1 MSETKSRKT
10 ATLNNPKEPTKYE
23 NIFIHLTLITE
34 LIKKENGETKC
45 ICNNL
50 IIPQQPQ
57 QQPSLPQQPPKPPN
71 PQEPTSPS
79 PPASTTTT
87 PLPKQDPSIFLET
100 EIIPSLQ
107 VPTLPDG
114 RILLNDIALQ
124 LKSLGYPITGSLISI
139 YINKVE
145 DYVFI
150 GAEPLDQNLF
160 LDPKD
165 VDMSC
170 VKIKIVSYIED
181 KLVKKTE
188 KQLFDRKDCL
198 CKKSKDKRT
207 KERRIGFIVEKVN
220 AWRKLYN
227 GFYNENGEHTRYSLD
242 QAAKMIDISKKSL
255 DDYLL
260 QLRLGRKYGF
270 DFNLNKNSKVGV
282 LRTFVKMHRGMKTNN
297 TDTSEQK

>member
-1 MSETKSRKT
+1 M
-10 ATLNNPKEPTKYE
+10 
-23 NIFIHLTLITE
+23 
-34 LIKKENGETKC
+34 
-45 ICNNL
+45 
-50 IIPQQPQ
+50 
-57 QQPSLPQQPPKPPN
+57 
-71 PQEPTSPS
+71 
-79 PPASTTTT
+79 
-87 PLPKQDPSIFLET
+87 
-100 EIIPSLQ
+100 
-107 VPTLPDG
+107 
-114 RILLNDIALQ
+114 LNDIASQ
-124 LKSLGYPITGSLISI
+124 LKNLGYPVTGALISI

-150 GAEPLDQNLF
+150 GAEPLDQNYY

-170 VKIKIVSYIED
+170 IKLKIVSYIED

-188 KQLFDRKDCL
+188 KQLFDRKDTFN
-198 CKKSKDKRT
+198 KKSKDKRT

-270 DFNLNKNSKVGV
+270 DFNLNKNNKVGV
-282 LRTFVKMHRGMKTNN
+282 LRSFVKMHRGLKGNN
-297 TDTSEQK
+297 TVNDA

>member
-1 MSETKSRKT
+1 MSEQKVHTKKGQTYS
-10 ATLNNPKEPTKYE
+10 LKEPKYE
-23 NIFIHLTLITE
+23 HLFIHLTLITE

-45 ICNNL
+45 ICNNI
-50 IIPQQPQ
+50 IIPQTPTQPQ
-57 QQPSLPQQPPKPPN
+57 P
-71 PQEPTSPS
+71 EPTSN
-79 PPASTTTT
+79 STNTNTNESE
-87 PLPKQDPSIFLET
+87 PKENSIFLET
-100 EIIPSLQ
+100 EIIPSLS
-107 VPTLPDG
+107 VPSLSDG
-114 RILLNDIALQ
+114 RILLNDIASQ
-124 LKSLGYPITGSLISI
+124 LKNLGYPVTGALISI

-150 GAEPLDQNLF
+150 GAEPLDQNYY

-170 VKIKIVSYIED
+170 IKLKIVSYIED

-188 KQLFDRKDCL
+188 KQLFDRKDTFN
-198 CKKSKDKRT
+198 KKTKDKRT

-270 DFNLNKNSKVGV
+270 DFNLNKNNKVGV
-282 LRTFVKMHRGMKTNN
+282 LRSFVKMHRGLKGNN
-297 TDTSEQK
+297 TVNDA

>member
-1 MSETKSRKT
+1 MSDVKTTTKKISGYS
-10 ATLNNPKEPTKYE
+10 LKEPKYE
-23 NIFIHLTLITE
+23 NLFIHLTLITE

-50 IIPQQPQ
+50 IT
-57 QQPSLPQQPPKPPN
+57 PSTN
-71 PQEPTSPS
+71 EPTIKQKESDGILDMEEKKDSQTIESP
-79 PPASTTTT
+79 
-87 PLPKQDPSIFLET
+87 IFLET
-100 EIIPSLQ
+100 EIIPSLS
-107 VPTLPDG
+107 VPTLSDG
-114 RILLNDIALQ
+114 RILLNDIAIQ
-124 LKSLGYPITGSLISI
+124 LKALGYPITGALISI

-150 GAEPLDQNLF
+150 GAEPLDQNLY
-160 LDPKD
+160 LEPKD

-170 VKIKIVSYIED
+170 IKLKIVSYIED

-188 KQLFDRKDCL
+188 KQLFDRKDCFN
-198 CKKSKDKRT
+198 KKSKDKRT

-270 DFNLNKNSKVGV
+270 DFNLNKNNKVGV
-282 LRTFVKMHRGMKTNN
+282 LRSFVKMHRGMKGNSIGTN
-297 TDTSEQK
+297 DSK

>member
-1 MSETKSRKT
+1 MSETKSTRKT
-10 ATLNNPKEPTKYE
+10 NLTTKENTKYE
-23 NIFIHLTLITE
+23 NIFVHLTLVTE

-45 ICNNL
+45 ICNNI

-57 QQPSLPQQPPKPPN
+57 SLPSN
-71 PQEPTSPS
+71 TPQEHNPS
-79 PPASTTTT
+79 SQNEASI
-87 PLPKQDPSIFLET
+87 LPKQDPSIFFET

-114 RILLNDIALQ
+114 RILLSDIAIQ

-282 LRTFVKMHRGMKTNN
+282 LRTFVKMHRGMKSNTN
-297 TDTSEQK
+297 TDIPDQPK

>member
-1 MSETKSRKT
+1 MSEQKVQTKKGQTYS
-10 ATLNNPKEPTKYE
+10 LKEPKYE
-23 NIFIHLTLITE
+23 HLFIHLTLITE

-45 ICNNL
+45 ICNNI
-50 IIPQQPQ
+50 IIPQTPTQPQ
-57 QQPSLPQQPPKPPN
+57 P
-71 PQEPTSPS
+71 EPTSN
-79 PPASTTTT
+79 TTNTNT
-87 PLPKQDPSIFLET
+87 NESEPKENSIFLET
-100 EIIPSLQ
+100 EIIPSLS
-107 VPTLPDG
+107 VPSLSDG
-114 RILLNDIALQ
+114 RILLNDIASQ
-124 LKSLGYPITGSLISI
+124 LKNLGYPVTGALISI

-150 GAEPLDQNLF
+150 GAEPLDQNYY

-170 VKIKIVSYIED
+170 IKLKIVSYIED

-188 KQLFDRKDCL
+188 KQLFDRKDTFN
-198 CKKSKDKRT
+198 KKTKDKRT

-270 DFNLNKNSKVGV
+270 DFNLNKNNKVGV
-282 LRTFVKMHRGMKTNN
+282 LRSFVKMHRGLKGNN
-297 TDTSEQK
+297 TLNDA

>member
-1 MSETKSRKT
+1 MSEQKVQTKKGQTYS
-10 ATLNNPKEPTKYE
+10 LKEPKYE
-23 NIFIHLTLITE
+23 HLFIHLTLITE

-45 ICNNL
+45 ICNNI
-50 IIPQQPQ
+50 IIPQTPTQPQ
-57 QQPSLPQQPPKPPN
+57 P
-71 PQEPTSPS
+71 EPTSN
-79 PPASTTTT
+79 TTNTNT
-87 PLPKQDPSIFLET
+87 NESEPKENSIFLET
-100 EIIPSLQ
+100 EIIPSLS
-107 VPTLPDG
+107 VPSLSDG
-114 RILLNDIALQ
+114 RILLNDIASQ
-124 LKSLGYPITGSLISI
+124 LKNLGYPVTGALISI

-150 GAEPLDQNLF
+150 GAEPLDQNYY

-170 VKIKIVSYIED
+170 IKLKIVSYIED

-188 KQLFDRKDCL
+188 KQLFDRKDTFN
-198 CKKSKDKRT
+198 KKTKDKRT

-270 DFNLNKNSKVGV
+270 DFNLNKNNKVGV
-282 LRTFVKMHRGMKTNN
+282 LRSFVKMHRGLKGNN
-297 TDTSEQK
+297 TVNDA

>member
-1 MSETKSRKT
+1 MSEQKVQTKKGQTYS
-10 ATLNNPKEPTKYE
+10 LKEPKFE
-23 NIFIHLTLITE
+23 HLFIHLTRITE

-45 ICNNL
+45 ICNNI
-50 IIPQQPQ
+50 IIPQTLTQPQ
-57 QQPSLPQQPPKPPN
+57 P
-71 PQEPTSPS
+71 EPTSN
-79 PPASTTTT
+79 TTNTNT
-87 PLPKQDPSIFLET
+87 NESEPKENSIFLET
-100 EIIPSLQ
+100 EIIPSLT
-107 VPTLPDG
+107 VPSLSDG
-114 RILLNDIALQ
+114 RILLNDIASQ
-124 LKSLGYPITGSLISI
+124 LKNLGYPVTGALISI

-150 GAEPLDQNLF
+150 GAEPLDQNYY

-170 VKIKIVSYIED
+170 IKLKIVSYIED

-188 KQLFDRKDCL
+188 KQLFDRKDTFN
-198 CKKSKDKRT
+198 KKSKDKRT

-270 DFNLNKNSKVGV
+270 DFNLNKNNKVGV
-282 LRTFVKMHRGMKTNN
+282 LRSFVKMHRGLKGNN
-297 TDTSEQK
+297 TVNDA

>member
-1 MSETKSRKT
+1 MSEQKVQSKKGQSYS
-10 ATLNNPKEPTKYE
+10 LKEPKYE
-23 NIFIHLTLITE
+23 HLFIHLTLITE

-45 ICNNL
+45 ICNNI
-50 IIPQQPQ
+50 IIPQTQTQPQ
-57 QQPSLPQQPPKPPN
+57 PELTSITTNTNANDNEPKEN
-71 PQEPTSPS
+71 Q
-79 PPASTTTT
+79 
-87 PLPKQDPSIFLET
+87 SIFIET
-100 EIIPSLQ
+100 EIIPSLA
-107 VPTLPDG
+107 VPSLYDG
-114 RILLNDIALQ
+114 RILLNDIASQ
-124 LKSLGYPITGSLISI
+124 LKNIGYPVTGALISI

-150 GAEPLDQNLF
+150 GAEPLDQNYY

-170 VKIKIVSYIED
+170 IKLKIVSYIED

-188 KQLFDRKDCL
+188 KQLFDRKDTFN
-198 CKKSKDKRT
+198 KKPKDKRT

-270 DFNLNKNSKVGV
+270 DFNLNKNNKVGV
-282 LRTFVKMHRGMKTNN
+282 LRSFVKMHRGMKGSTAAN
-297 TDTSEQK
+297 DA

>member
-1 MSETKSRKT
+1 MSEQKVQTKKGQTYS
-10 ATLNNPKEPTKYE
+10 LKEPKYE
-23 NIFIHLTLITE
+23 HLFIHLTLITE

-45 ICNNL
+45 ICNNI
-50 IIPQQPQ
+50 IIPQTPTQPQ
-57 QQPSLPQQPPKPPN
+57 P
-71 PQEPTSPS
+71 EPTSN
-79 PPASTTTT
+79 TTNTNT
-87 PLPKQDPSIFLET
+87 NESEPKENSIFLET
-100 EIIPSLQ
+100 EIIPSLS
-107 VPTLPDG
+107 VPSLSDG
-114 RILLNDIALQ
+114 RILLNDIASQ
-124 LKSLGYPITGSLISI
+124 LKNLGYPVTGALISI

-150 GAEPLDQNLF
+150 GAEPLDQNYY

-170 VKIKIVSYIED
+170 IKLKIVSYIED

-188 KQLFDRKDCL
+188 KQLFDRKDTFN
-198 CKKSKDKRT
+198 KKSKDKRT

-270 DFNLNKNSKVGV
+270 DFNLNKNNKVGV
-282 LRTFVKMHRGMKTNN
+282 LRSFVKMHRGLKGNN
-297 TDTSEQK
+297 TLNDA

>member
-1 MSETKSRKT
+1 MSEQKVQTKKGQTYS
-10 ATLNNPKEPTKYE
+10 LKEPKYE
-23 NIFIHLTLITE
+23 HLFIHLTLITE

-45 ICNNL
+45 ICNNI
-50 IIPQQPQ
+50 IIPQTPTQPQ
-57 QQPSLPQQPPKPPN
+57 P
-71 PQEPTSPS
+71 EPTSNTTNTNTN
-79 PPASTTTT
+79 ASE
-87 PLPKQDPSIFLET
+87 PKQNSIFLET
-100 EIIPSLQ
+100 EIIPSLS
-107 VPTLPDG
+107 VPSLSDG
-114 RILLNDIALQ
+114 RILLNDIASQ
-124 LKSLGYPITGSLISI
+124 LKNLGYPVTGALMSI

-150 GAEPLDQNLF
+150 GAEPLDQNYY

-170 VKIKIVSYIED
+170 IKLKIVSYIED

-188 KQLFDRKDCL
+188 KQLFDRKDTFN
-198 CKKSKDKRT
+198 KKSKDKRT

-270 DFNLNKNSKVGV
+270 DFNLNKNNKVGV
-282 LRTFVKMHRGMKTNN
+282 LRSFVKMHRGLKGNN
-297 TDTSEQK
+297 TVNDA

>member
-1 MSETKSRKT
+1 MSDSKPATKKVSGYSM
-10 ATLNNPKEPTKYE
+10 KEQKYE
-23 NIFIHLTLITE
+23 NLFIHLTLITE

-50 IIPQQPQ
+50 I
-57 QQPSLPQQPPKPPN
+57 
-71 PQEPTSPS
+71 SPS
-79 PPASTTTT
+79 PNNTQNKESDLSGEDKKESQESP
-87 PLPKQDPSIFLET
+87 IFLET
-100 EIIPSLQ
+100 EIIPSLT
-107 VPTLPDG
+107 VPTLSDG
-114 RILLNDIALQ
+114 RILLNDIAIQ
-124 LKSLGYPITGSLISI
+124 LKSLGYPIIGSLISI

-150 GAEPLDQNLF
+150 GAEPLDQNLY

-170 VKIKIVSYIED
+170 IKLKIVSYIED

-188 KQLFDRKDCL
+188 KQLFDRKDCFN
-198 CKKSKDKRT
+198 KKSKDKRT

-270 DFNLNKNSKVGV
+270 DFNLNKNNKVGV
-282 LRTFVKMHRGMKTNN
+282 LRSFVKMHRGMKGNSIGT
-297 TDTSEQK
+297 TDSK